1 MNRISLKEFD
11 EVYHSIDA
19 PTIMD
24 QEIFNSTK
32 KRILKSC
39 DSSNKED
46 FRLEEVFYLKDN
58 IWIGSRKCDG
68 TNCRVL
74 FDGNEV
80 FYNGKTNKANFS
92 NDQKEYIEETFKEEI
107 FEEYFRKEGKSP
119 RVVIFGEL
127 VGPKIQ
133 NGDNHSFKE
142 LEFIVFDV
150 LINNVFLD
158 VENIKQIAKYFNLR
172 SSYDLLTIKGNL
184 YQLQEIVKDKDFK
197 YEGLVVKP
205 LVELYTKNKNR
216 LILKIKKRDYG
227 N

>member
-11 EVYHSIDA
+11 EVYHSIDT

-24 QEIFNSTK
+24 QEIFNTTK

-46 FRLEEVFYLKDN
+46 FHLEEVFYLKDN

-80 FYNGKTNKANFS
+80 FYNGKTNRANFS

-133 NGDNHSFKE
+133 NGDNNSFKE

-172 SSYDLLTIKGNL
+172 SSYDLLTIKGSL